1 MAAGKNGLKPSGS
14 VLSVGARVMKAFG
27 VFFLALSMVV
37 LTRPGWTLEFSADV
51 IQIEGGQEIRGKF
64 YIKGNLA
71 RMEMEKSDGP
81 LLTITR
87 LDQDTVW
94 FLNSEDKTFLE
105 IRSVS
110 EESIPENEEALEKI
124 AVKKVL
130 GRETLNGYVCDKIEY
145 VFHDPSQGRVVQW
158 VAEKLN
164 YPIKI
169 HYQGPDGEM
178 ITEYRNIKEQDVPDF
193 LFEIPSGYKKL
204 DPSGLQGWV
213 RE

>member
-1 MAAGKNGLKPSGS
+1 MKAVRLFFL
-14 VLSVGARVMKAFG
+14 VLSIA
-27 VFFLALSMVV
+27 V
-37 LTRPGWTLEFSADV
+37 LTGPGWALEFSADV
-51 IQIEGGQEIRGKF
+51 IQIEGGREIRGKF

-71 RMEMEKSDGP
+71 RMEMDKSDGP

-105 IRSVS
+105 IRSAS
-110 EESIPENEEALEKI
+110 EDSVPENEEALAKI

-130 GRETLNGYVCDKIEY
+130 GRETLNGYICDKIEY
-145 VFHDPSQGRVVQW
+145 VFHDPTQGRIVQW

-178 ITEYRNIKEQDVPDF
+178 ITEYRNIKEQDVPDI
-193 LFEIPSGYKKL
+193 LFEIPPGYKKL
-204 DPSGLQGWV
+204 DPSGLPGWV